1 MFRRLLIATL
11 IGILAALAVAAF
23 RHAMQL
29 LEWIFL
35 SNDTGSLVNAA
46 EGLSPWR
53 RLITPALGGL
63 AAGLLLWGWQKMNQ
77 QRPHAPTDYMEALQ
91 TDGQFDVGA
100 SLVKSLARCW
110 SWSAAAQLVA
120 KAQ

>member
-63 AAGLLLWGWQKMNQ
+63 AAGLAAGRG
-77 QRPHAPTDYMEALQ
+77 QRQRNWSRRRNDPPRRAGGIQLCPTPHAA
-91 TDGQFDVGA
+91 
-100 SLVKSLARCW
+100 
-110 SWSAAAQLVA
+110 
-120 KAQ
+120 

>member
-46 EGLSPWR
+46 EGLSPRR
-53 RLITPALGGL
+53 RLITPALGGFGRWSV
-63 AAGLLLWGWQKMNQ
+63 AVGVAKMNQ
-77 QRPHAPTDYMEALQ
+77 QRPMRPLTIWKHCKPTGNLTLAP
-91 TDGQFDVGA
+91 V
-100 SLVKSLARCW
+100 W
-110 SWSAAAQLVA
+110 
-120 KAQ
+120 